1 MSRLTDTQA
10 DMQAE
15 ETLRRL
21 ALNISATIQQ
31 CRDVLENRVV
41 DVPVLSGAEFIPPDQ
56 NGLKTLPSA
65 FQFVE
70 GLTSLSHRSSMQQI
84 FEQFRIVEKLLI
96 WGHAPGYNKDN
107 VGQEFLDNYCH
118 ALLTGPDGP
127 LKCASP
133 LGAFVLF
140 GPDTLYK
147 DHSHAPNE
155 VYLALTGDGEWRV
168 GHHDWKRLDAGQ
180 TIYIPSNAV
189 HAIRTSTKPLLTFSF
204 WLEAGEMD
212 EIVI

>member
-1 MSRLTDTQA
+1 
-10 DMQAE
+10 MQQE
-15 ETLRRL
+15 EIVRSL
-21 ALNISATIQQ
+21 ALNISTKIQQ
-31 CRDVLENRVV
+31 SPDVLENNSVI
-41 DVPVLSGAEFIPPDQ
+41 VPNFSKAEFDPATYD
-56 NGLKTLPSA
+56 GVESLPSA
-65 FQFVE
+65 YRFVE
-70 GLTSLSHRSSMQQI
+70 DLLSSSNQNSLREILQQ
-84 FEQFRIVEKLLI
+84 FKCVEKLLV
-96 WGHAPGYNKDN
+96 WGHAPGYSKDN

-140 GPDTLYK
+140 GPNTLYR

-155 VYLALTGDGEWRV
+155 VYLALTGGGEWRV
-168 GHHDWKRLDAGQ
+168 GHHSWKQLDAGQ

-204 WLEAGEMD
+204 WLEAGDMD

>member
-1 MSRLTDTQA
+1 MHR
-10 DMQAE
+10 E

-21 ALNISATIQQ
+21 ASNISDTIQQ
-31 CRDVLENRVV
+31 TPDVLEKRTV
-41 DVPVLSGAEFIPPDQ
+41 DVPGLDRVEFATPDQ
-56 NGLKTLPSA
+56 NGLSPPPNA
-65 FQFVE
+65 FRFVE
-70 GLTSLSHRSSMQQI
+70 DITSLKHHSSVQEI
-84 FEQFRIVEKLLI
+84 IEQFQTVQELLI

-107 VGQEFLDNYCH
+107 VGQRFLDNYCH

-155 VYLALTGDGEWRV
+155 VYLALTGGGEWRV
-168 GHHDWKRLDAGQ
+168 GDHPWIQLDAGQ
-180 TIYIPSNAV
+180 PIYIPSNAV
-189 HAIRTSTKPLLTFSF
+189 HAIRTTTRPLLTFSF
-204 WLEAGEMD
+204 WLEAGDMET
-212 EIVI
+212 IAI